1 MTHKVGA
8 IPFDVNG
15 DKLAILFVTSQ
26 RRGRW
31 ILPKG
36 DLLKGETHK
45 KGCKRE
51 VFEEAGVEGN
61 ILTDFPITLLISKSA
76 KDGINNVVVTYYPM
90 LVTKQLDEWPEDD
103 KRERHWAL
111 LKDAK
116 RVVDRADYAN
126 LIEQFDTISPWV
138 LATAKRKTK
147 VPPK

>member
-1 MTHKVGA
+1 MTHKVGV
-8 IPFDVNG
+8 IPFDING

-36 DLLKGETHK
+36 DLLKGESHK

-76 KDGINNVVVTYYPM
+76 KHGINDVVVTYYPM
-90 LVTKQLDEWPEDD
+90 LVSKQFDEWPEQP

-111 LKDAK
+111 LDDAP
-116 RVVDRADYAN
+116 RVTDREDFRLVINQFAAIKP
-126 LIEQFDTISPWV
+126 LI
-138 LATAKRKTK
+138 LKTAKHKK
-147 VPPK
+147 A